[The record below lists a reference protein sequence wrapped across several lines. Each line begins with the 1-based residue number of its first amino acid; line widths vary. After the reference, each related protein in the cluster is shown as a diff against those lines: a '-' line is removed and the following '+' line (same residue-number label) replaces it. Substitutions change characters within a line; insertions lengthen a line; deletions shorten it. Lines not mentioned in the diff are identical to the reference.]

1 MGRKISSKKRK
12 ENAEGS
18 VTLHP
23 ATFSLAP
30 LVTLCEV
37 ESLLSHTSVMR
48 DGDFVCESRV
58 KVSQRVSEFTSE
70 A

>member
-1 MGRKISSKKRK
+1 M
-12 ENAEGS
+12 
-18 VTLHP
+18 TLHP